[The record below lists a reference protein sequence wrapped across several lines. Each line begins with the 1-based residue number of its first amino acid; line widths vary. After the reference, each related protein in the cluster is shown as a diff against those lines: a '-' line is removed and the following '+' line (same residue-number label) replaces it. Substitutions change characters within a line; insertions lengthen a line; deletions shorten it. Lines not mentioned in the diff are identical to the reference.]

1 MIRLFTAVEIPEDI
15 RRRMALMC
23 AGVPGARWVPPE
35 NMHLTLRFIGEVDGG
50 MAQDIAAALE
60 DIEAPAFDME
70 LEGIGYFGSGKIPR
84 SIHVNVARNPAVMH
98 LRDKIESRLVRM
110 GLPRE
115 ERKFIPHITLAR
127 LKGTHNVRLGAYIEQ
142 NNLFR
147 AGPVAVDHFT
157 LFSSFP
163 TRNGSIYRHEHVY
176 PLKGA
181 ANGDWDED

>member
-1 MIRLFTAVEIPEDI
+1 MIRLFTAVEIPESI
-15 RRRMALMC
+15 RQRMAVMC
-23 AGVPGARWVPPE
+23 AGVPGARWVAPQ

-50 MAQDIAAALE
+50 MAQDIAAALA
-60 DIEAPAFDME
+60 DIEAPAFEME
-70 LEGIGYFGSGKIPR
+70 LEGIGFFGSGKIPR

-110 GLPRE
+110 GLARE
-115 ERKFIPHITLAR
+115 ERKFLPHITLAR

-147 AGPVAVDHFT
+147 AGPIAVDHFT
-157 LFSSFP
+157 LFSSFHSH
-163 TRNGSIYRHEHVY
+163 NGPIYRPEHVY

-181 ANGDWDED
+181 DNGDWEED